1 MNKQQVD
8 WSIQQRQGGPA
19 LFIIIFKTFIEV
31 IKTIWPLALAALFTS
46 KKRGGDRMLW
56 YFIAFSA
63 FVLIRSLI
71 EYFFFRFQIING
83 ELIIRK
89 GLLTKKIITLPID
102 RIIAVHIE
110 QTWPHRIF
118 NSAQV
123 SFDTAGTDKIEVVI
137 KAIQLQKAESLR
149 QYITELKPGTVSQ
162 EESTV
167 AKPYVPPLVS
177 LSGKDILKLCLS
189 ANHIEALFL
198 LMAFALSVIDN
209 ISEATGNETGGILS
223 WLYERIDINT
233 LSGIIFLLIAVLLVS
248 ITVSSIRVL
257 LRYSNFRIVRSDRG
271 FSIRNGLLN
280 TKEKLVA
287 FRKIQYLSWKANW
300 LRQKIGIFLLQ
311 FHVAGSNEIKERM
324 EVKVPVTQRRFVDEI
339 LKDYHAQL
347 PVKELVP
354 VRTEKEY
361 ISRRILING
370 VLIAMMLFSIGW
382 FVIGWYAALFF
393 LLIPY
398 AAITGWLFRRK
409 FRLWMVE
416 DALQLKKGVFGTEK
430 AILYWH
436 KIQSIHLSQSIYQ
449 RRKNL
454 ATLKLFTAGGFI
466 TIPFIKKDTAMK
478 IYNYA
483 LYKTESENI
492 PWM

>member
-1 MNKQQVD
+1 MSRQQVD
-8 WSIQQRQGGPA
+8 WSIPQRQGGPA
-19 LFIIIFKTFIEV
+19 LFIIIFKTVIEV
-31 IKTIWPLALAALFTS
+31 IKVVWPLALAALFTN
-46 KKRGGDRMLW
+46 KKGSGDRTLW
-56 YFIAFSA
+56 YFIAFTA

-71 EYFFFRFQIING
+71 EYFFFRFQIMDN

-89 GLLTKKIITLPID
+89 GLFTKKIINLPLE

-110 QTWPHRIF
+110 QTWLHRLF

-123 SFDTAGTDKIEVVI
+123 SFDTAGTEKTEVII

-149 QYITELKPGTVSQ
+149 TYITEQKPGTDL
-162 EESTV
+162 ETTV
-167 AKPYVPPLVS
+167 AKPYVPPVIS
-177 LSGKDILKLCLS
+177 LSGTDLLKLCLS
-189 ANHIEALFL
+189 ANHIEALFIL
-198 LMAFALSVIDN
+198 LAFVLSIIDN
-209 ISEATGNETGGILS
+209 ISEATGNETSGILS
-223 WLYERIDINT
+223 WVYERIDTNT
-233 LSGIIFLLIAVLLVS
+233 LSGIVFLLVTLLLVS

-257 LRYSNFRIVRSDRG
+257 LRYSNFRIVRSENG

-300 LRQKIGIFLLQ
+300 LREKFGIFLLQ
-311 FHVAGSNEIKERM
+311 FHVAGSNEMKERM

-339 LKDYHAQL
+339 LKDYREQL
-347 PVKELVP
+347 PLTDLAP

-361 ISRRILING
+361 ITRKILING
-370 VLIAMMLFSIGW
+370 FLISVLLFSIGW
-382 FVIGWYAALFF
+382 FMIGWYAALFF
-393 LLIPY
+393 FLIPY
-398 AAITGWLFRRK
+398 SAFTSWLFRRK

-416 DALQLKKGVFGTEK
+416 DALQLKKGVFGIEK
-430 AILYWH
+430 VILYWN
-436 KIQSIHLSQSIYQ
+436 KIQAIHFSQSIYQ

-466 TIPFIKKDTAMK
+466 TIPFIKKETAMK

-483 LYKTESENI
+483 LYKTESEHK